1 MDKKE
6 NIIDLLDELGMLNL
20 GLAELISAEV
30 LVDGYACL
38 KAKERLERIK
48 RALPS
53 SCKKDD
59 ECVINFLKDAE
70 RIIEDEC
77 QRFLGEQNEEKV

>member
-6 NIIDLLDELGMLNL
+6 NIIDLLEEVGMLNL
-20 GLAELISAEV
+20 GLAELISAEI
-30 LVDGYACL
+30 LVDVYACL
-38 KAKERLERIK
+38 KAKERLERFK

-59 ECVINFLKDAE
+59 EFVINFLKNAE
-70 RIIEDEC
+70 SIIENEY
-77 QRFLGEQNEEKV
+77 QRFLCEQNEEKV